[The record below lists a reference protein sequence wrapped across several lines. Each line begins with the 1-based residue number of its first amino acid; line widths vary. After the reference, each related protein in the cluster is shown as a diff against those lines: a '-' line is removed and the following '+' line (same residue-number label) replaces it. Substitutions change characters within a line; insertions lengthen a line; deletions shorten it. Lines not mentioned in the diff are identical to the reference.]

1 MIYEAYLK
9 IAKARDGRNIL
20 YGVNLDINNGIAVDK
35 GATSKRAAVLAAMP
49 FGKRVTQTNRE
60 VKRKDIE
67 YRYAVQKDDM
77 ETAQRLVDEAADA
90 AGYLKRM
97 RNRVQQK
104 RNERKI
110 SSWIRPCSDRHA

>member
-20 YGVNLDINNGIAVDK
+20 YGVKLDINNGIAVDK

-49 FGKRVTQTNRE
+49 FGERVTQTNRK

-67 YRYAVQKDDM
+67 YRYAVQKGDM
-77 ETAQRLVDEAADA
+77 EAA
-90 AGYLKRM
+90 KRFCM
-97 RNRVQQK
+97 
-104 RNERKI
+104 
-110 SSWIRPCSDRHA
+110 W